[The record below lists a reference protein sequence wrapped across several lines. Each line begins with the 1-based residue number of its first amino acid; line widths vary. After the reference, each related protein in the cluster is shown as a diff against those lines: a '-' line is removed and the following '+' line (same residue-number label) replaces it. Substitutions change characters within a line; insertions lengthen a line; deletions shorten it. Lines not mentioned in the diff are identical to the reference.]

1 MQLFL
6 FQDLKVENKIK
17 LKLVNKWEET
27 RYSQVKFIT
36 DSKEK
41 QLDIMTE
48 NYKKDS
54 TRELRLKHEIES
66 IFSDFHLF

>member
-1 MQLFL
+1 MKLFK
-6 FQDLKVENKIK
+6 DLKVENKIK

-27 RYSQVKFIT
+27 RYSQVKLIT

-41 QLDIMTE
+41 QFDIMTE

-66 IFSDFHLF
+66 KIFHSL